1 MFRIVRWLN
10 EEAPFLAQVEYPRS
24 QGQRDSDE
32 IKAWQEK
39 SEEHARSF
47 FDELTKRGEKEKD
60 QFKGMVKDI
69 VKEVVSELNLA
80 TKDDLKKLKKELS
93 KKVDS

>member
-1 MFRIVRWLN
+1 MEKNLEQLFYTALGGALAVKDKL
-10 EEAPFLAQVEYPRS
+10 EAN
-24 QGQRDSDE
+24 SDE

-60 QFKGMVKDI
+60 QFKNMVKDI

>member
-1 MFRIVRWLN
+1 MDKKLEQFFYAALGGALAVKEKL
-10 EEAPFLAQVEYPRS
+10 EANSE
-24 QGQRDSDE
+24 E

-47 FDELTKRGEKEKD
+47 FDELAKRGEKEKD
-60 QFKGMVKDI
+60 QFKGMIRDI
-69 VKEVVSELNLA
+69 VKEVIVELNLA
-80 TKDDLKKLKKELS
+80 SKDDLKKLKRELS

>member
-1 MFRIVRWLN
+1 MDKKLEQLFFTALGGALAVKDKL
-10 EEAPFLAQVEYPRS
+10 EAN
-24 QGQRDSDE
+24 SDE
-32 IKAWQEK
+32 INAWREK

-47 FDELTKRGEKEKD
+47 FDELAKRGEKERD
-60 QFKGMVKDI
+60 QFKEMVKDV

>member
-1 MFRIVRWLN
+1 MEKKLEQFFYAALGGALAVKDKL
-10 EEAPFLAQVEYPRS
+10 EANSE
-24 QGQRDSDE
+24 E

-39 SEEHARSF
+39 SEGHARTF
-47 FDELTKRGEKEKD
+47 FDEMVKRGEKEKE

-69 VKEVVSELNLA
+69 VKEVVTELNLA

-93 KKVDS
+93 KKVDP